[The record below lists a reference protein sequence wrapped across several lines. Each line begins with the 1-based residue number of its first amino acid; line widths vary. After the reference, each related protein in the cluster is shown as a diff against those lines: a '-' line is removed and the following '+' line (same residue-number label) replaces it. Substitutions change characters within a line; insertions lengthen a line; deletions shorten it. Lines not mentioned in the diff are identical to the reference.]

1 MKKIGICILR
11 RMVLWAT
18 AFAASVLSCAAATPI
33 IGTIEPPVAVFIIC
47 REGSQYRD
55 AILAK
60 VRKTTTEHRETGSF
74 IAHAEQSV
82 SRSTVA
88 FACKVVADTTA
99 IDGALV
105 KGLRADW
112 AAFRSVAGEELDSV
126 FAKVALRAG
135 VDVIS
140 SRLEFASSRN
150 SVRDLTPEL
159 LEVIGATEETR
170 RLVSEVLKQ
179 STTQ

>member
-1 MKKIGICILR
+1 MNKRANCILR
-11 RMVLWAT
+11 RTVLWAVP
-18 AFAASVLSCAAATPI
+18 FSASVFSCAAATPA

-60 VRKTTTEHRETGSF
+60 ARQTATEPREARSF
-74 IAHAEQSV
+74 MDYAEQSV
-82 SRSTVA
+82 LRNTVA
-88 FACKVVADTTA
+88 FACRVATGTTA
-99 IDGALV
+99 VDGAVV

-112 AAFRSVAGEELDSV
+112 TAFRDLVGVELDSV
-126 FAKVALRAG
+126 FAKVAQRAG

-140 SRLEFASSRN
+140 SRLEFSPGRN

-159 LEVIGATEETR
+159 LDVIGATEETR
-170 RLVSEVLKQ
+170 RLVSVVLKH
-179 STTQ
+179 STAP